1 MKTRLD
7 LALIERG
14 FFANRKEAQAAI
26 MDGAVLVN
34 GQKVTKSGI
43 TVSDTDEI
51 SLIPSFTK
59 QKYVSR
65 GGLKLEKALETFV
78 LDVKDRICLDIGA
91 STGGFTDC
99 LLKSGVAKV
108 YAIDVGYGQLDWGL
122 RNDARVV
129 VKERINAR
137 YLTASELY
145 PEGECRANLAV
156 IDCSFISLSKILPAV
171 KELLT
176 PSGYEIITLV
186 KPQFEAGKG
195 SVKKGVVKDKR
206 VHLSVLAEV
215 AEFARSID
223 ISVVDATYSPL
234 KGPKGNIEFLLH
246 LKPNDSNSLCDGAY
260 RQIVE
265 NALAELNSK
274 EDDGEND

>member
-1 MKTRLD
+1 
-7 LALIERG
+7 
-14 FFANRKEAQAAI
+14 

-43 TVSDTDEI
+43 AVSESDEI
-51 SLIPSFTK
+51 ALIPSFKK

-65 GGLKLEKALETFV
+65 GGLKLEKGLQAFH
-78 LDVKDRICLDIGA
+78 LDVKDRICLDVGA

-99 LLKSGVAKV
+99 LLKSGASRV

-145 PEGECRANLAV
+145 AEGESRASLAV

-176 PSGYEIITLV
+176 PDDYEIIALV
-186 KPQFEAGKG
+186 KPQFEAGKAA
-195 SVKKGVVKDKR
+195 VKKGVVKDKR
-206 VHLSVLAEV
+206 VHLSVLRQVE
-215 AEFARSID
+215 EFAVSIG
-223 ISVVDATYSPL
+223 IQVTQATYSPL
-234 KGPKGNIEFLLH
+234 KGPKGNIEYLLR
-246 LKPNDSNSLCDGAY
+246 LTQQLNSLSNEKIDFVS
-260 RQIVE
+260 IVE

-274 EDDGEND
+274 ESSEDSSSEDSKIEDE